1 MTLLIPLFPSV
12 PALSVVIYVVKNA
25 SRPKPVTFS
34 PAQDGK
40 RFAFQIGWIVTLRAG
55 LCKCFLP
62 CPQRK
67 ICGAIDK
74 EKLLSA
80 VGPDGL
86 RDKLRRSLTAGL
98 VDVLTEA
105 VIGHI
110 HFTQTCQDLRRAG
123 VEMVG
128 DELL

>member
-1 MTLLIPLFPSV
+1 MSLRFTGV

-40 RFAFQIGWIVTLRAG
+40 RFAFQIGWIVALRAG

-98 VDVLTEA
+98 VDVLAKTF
-105 VIGHI
+105 VGDI
-110 HFTQTCQDLRRAG
+110 HLAQSGQNFRCAG

>member
-1 MTLLIPLFPSV
+1 MKLRFPGV

-80 VGPDGL
+80 VGPNGL
-86 RDKLRRSLTAGL
+86 RHELRRALAASL
-98 VDVLTEA
+98 VDVLAEA
-105 VIGHI
+105 V
-110 HFTQTCQDLRRAG
+110 
-123 VEMVG
+123 VG
-128 DELL
+128 DIHLA